1 MTWYHPRLS
10 HKIKYIFTAAIT
22 AFVTSKCAVLSHE
35 QKLLPNYESET
46 GLKFPQSIIDLACLA
61 NTFPSQFKQKQDE
74 NNICLS
80 QVLKQYTEI
89 KQINDL
95 FYDEIDQSF
104 ISNTYPSLGIKGFHL
119 KVFEKKV
126 FCFYK
131 TKSNFNSILI
141 FYLGN
146 Q

>member
-1 MTWYHPRLS
+1 MPS
-10 HKIKYIFTAAIT
+10 HYFRISFKIKYFFTAAIT
-22 AFVTSKCAVLSHE
+22 AFITSNRAQE
-35 QKLLPNYESET
+35 QKLLPTYESET

-74 NNICLS
+74 NNICFS
-80 QVLKQYTEI
+80 QILKNYTEI

-95 FYDEIDQSF
+95 LYDDIDQSF

-126 FCFYK
+126 FY
-131 TKSNFNSILI
+131 
-141 FYLGN
+141 
-146 Q
+146 

>member
-1 MTWYHPRLS
+1 MPSYYLRIRHS
-10 HKIKYIFTAAIT
+10 IKYLFTAAIA
-22 AFVTSKCAVLSHE
+22 AFVTSNCAVLSQE
-35 QKLLPNYESET
+35 QNLLPNYEFET

-74 NNICLS
+74 NNICFS
-80 QVLKQYTEI
+80 QVFKNYTEI
-89 KQINDL
+89 KQINNL

-126 FCFYK
+126 FDFK
-131 TKSNFNSILI
+131 KKVHF
-141 FYLGN
+141 
-146 Q
+146 

>member
-1 MTWYHPRLS
+1 MPS
-10 HKIKYIFTAAIT
+10 HYLHISSKIKYFFTAAIT
-22 AFVTSKCAVLSHE
+22 AFITSNCAQE
-35 QKLLPNYESET
+35 QKLLPTYESET

-74 NNICLS
+74 NNICFS
-80 QVLKQYTEI
+80 QILKNYTEI

-95 FYDEIDQSF
+95 LYDDIDQSF

-126 FCFYK
+126 FY
-131 TKSNFNSILI
+131 
-141 FYLGN
+141 
-146 Q
+146 